1 MKQHMPFL
9 GKIVGIEVG
18 VEGPLASP
26 GCPADPA
33 LGRLTA
39 RMPPLDV
46 ARGGCGAQGLFSGPL
61 LQLHVSVTINSLDG
75 AFGCWL
81 GSRGRVR
88 AFEGPGQV

>member
-18 VEGPLASP
+18 MEGPLASP
-26 GCPADPA
+26 RYPADPA

-61 LQLHVSVTINSLDG
+61 LRLPIAVTINSLDG
-75 AFGCWL
+75 TFGRWL

-88 AFEGPGQV
+88 AFEELGQV